1 MADSSMKMKST
12 DESVELKPKLET
24 EDTEIELQMDI
35 PENNE
40 SSENVPNE
48 PVVENA
54 ILKSENPTE
63 GGEIDKK
70 EVLSENSENK
80 SEIVTT
86 GDNEELPKKSK
97 NQMKKEKRRAAN
109 KIRKKLVK
117 EAIER
122 GEVSLKSSIF
132 CFKVLF

>member
-24 EDTEIELQMDI
+24 EDNEIELQMDI